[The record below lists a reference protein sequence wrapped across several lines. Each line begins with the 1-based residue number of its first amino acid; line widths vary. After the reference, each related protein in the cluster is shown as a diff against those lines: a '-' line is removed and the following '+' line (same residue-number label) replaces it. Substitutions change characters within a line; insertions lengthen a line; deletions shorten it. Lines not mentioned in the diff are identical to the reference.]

1 MKLQFLLALLVS
13 GVVAFTTVAQEKAKK
28 VDPSGTWRFEYEL
41 EGQTME
47 DSLALQLGKDGA
59 VTGSYKGRSD
69 ESIDVTGKIDGDQ
82 LLIDLELEVQGAPVK
97 VKFDG
102 KVKGDDI
109 DGMVIATHPE
119 GELEFDW
126 IAKRSVSVEDV
137 VGKWELEID
146 AVDTVLEPTVELTLE
161 GKELKG
167 TYKDPDSGIE
177 VELTDIKIEKNE
189 LKFSLTADF
198 QGAPLKANFSGRP
211 YGNKVA
217 GFIEY
222 DLNGESGEVDFEGV
236 RKVEKP
242 AEPAKAA
249 EPAK

>member
-1 MKLQFLLALLVS
+1 
-13 GVVAFTTVAQEKAKK
+13 
-28 VDPSGTWRFEYEL
+28 
-41 EGQTME
+41 
-47 DSLALQLGKDGA
+47 
-59 VTGSYKGRSD
+59 
-69 ESIDVTGKIDGDQ
+69 
-82 LLIDLELEVQGAPVK
+82 
-97 VKFDG
+97 
-102 KVKGDDI
+102 VKGDDI

>member
-1 MKLQFLLALLVS
+1 
-13 GVVAFTTVAQEKAKK
+13 
-28 VDPSGTWRFEYEL
+28 
-41 EGQTME
+41 ME

>member
-47 DSLALQLGKDGA
+47 DSLTLQLGKDGA

-109 DGMVIATHPE
+109 DGMVIATHSE

-126 IAKRSVSVEDV
+126 IAKRSVSAEDV

-146 AVDTVLEPTVELTLE
+146 AVDTVLEPTVELALE

-222 DLNGESGEVDFEGV
+222 DLNGESGEVDFEGI